1 MPRVYIPSA
10 IRLEVIERADGQC
23 EFCLLHQDD
32 AETPHQIDHLIA
44 IKHGGRTIAE
54 NLALA
59 CQLCNRH
66 KGSDLTAIDPE
77 GSAIVPLFNP
87 RAQKWEDHFGLQG
100 ARIVGLT
107 PSGRATVILLRLNG
121 EDRLIDRNALAAAGR
136 YPPP

>member
-77 GSAIVPLFNP
+77 GSAIVPAFQSES
-87 RAQKWEDHFGLQG
+87 AE
-100 ARIVGLT
+100 VGGPLWT
-107 PSGRATVILLRLNG
+107 
-121 EDRLIDRNALAAAGR
+121 AGR
-136 YPPP
+136 TDRGAHTIRTGYGNPIAP